1 MLLLWVVCHILVFI
15 MPLYAEVMGV
25 IFDMEVVISK
35 GYTNLWIECDS
46 HLVIQAWFNTS
57 IIP

>member
-1 MLLLWVVCHILVFI
+1 